1 MLVVRQE
8 LASAGPSIRLVVTV
22 ALSRNEREHAG
33 GVAVIKAA
41 VANVLAQHNPFCP
54 LLPIWNSPIV
64 LVFFALFYSAF
75 DSMSLHSPKLG

>member
-22 ALSRNEREHAG
+22 ALSRNERENAG

-41 VANVLAQHNPFCP
+41 VANVLAITNRHASAK
-54 LLPIWNSPIV
+54 PI
-64 LVFFALFYSAF
+64 
-75 DSMSLHSPKLG
+75 